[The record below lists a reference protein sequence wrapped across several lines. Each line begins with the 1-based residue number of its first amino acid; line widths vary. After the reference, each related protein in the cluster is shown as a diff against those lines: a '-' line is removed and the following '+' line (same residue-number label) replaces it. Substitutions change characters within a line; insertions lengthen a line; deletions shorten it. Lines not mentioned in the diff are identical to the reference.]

1 MSAKDENTL
10 ECRRVSSKDISRQT
24 EIRKLSEFY
33 RKKKKGHEISRPKI
47 NFEEVYKSLSSG
59 FTGTCPVMKV
69 TLFKIGVSYAH

>member
-24 EIRKLSEFY
+24 EIRELSEFY
-33 RKKKKGHEISRPKI
+33 RKKKKGREISRPKI
-47 NFEEVYKSLSSG
+47 NFEEVYKSLSLG
-59 FTGTCPVMKV
+59 FTGTCPAMKV